1 MNGWM
6 DREMDGGWAFG
17 VGVGVGV
24 WLSGTG
30 SVPRRT
36 PPSLDT
42 FTNSTSH
49 GQATRHAED
58 CKARYSSRYRHRY
71 RCVVC

>member
-1 MNGWM
+1 
-6 DREMDGGWAFG
+6 MDGCWAFG

-49 GQATRHAED
+49 GQATRHAEGL
-58 CKARYSSRYRHRY
+58 
-71 RCVVC
+71 

>member
-1 MNGWM
+1 
-6 DREMDGGWAFG
+6 MDGSIDGCWAFG

-24 WLSGTG
+24 WLSG
-30 SVPRRT
+30 SVTRRT

-49 GQATRHAED
+49 GQAGL
-58 CKARYSSRYRHRY
+58 
-71 RCVVC
+71 

>member
-1 MNGWM
+1 M
-6 DREMDGGWAFG
+6 DVGRLVLVLVWAF
-17 VGVGVGV
+17 

-49 GQATRHAED
+49 GQATRHAEGL
-58 CKARYSSRYRHRY
+58 
-71 RCVVC
+71 